1 MFYSRWPA
9 RTVCGDSVVGTIVSA
24 PGRHGANRNYSGLV
38 TRARDAA
45 IDRLTGGIFTVVTG
59 RCHNDDT
66 VLHSKTG
73 RGCKR
78 IGCCRLVGPMSQR
91 EVDHANVHA
100 PAIITRRVLVL
111 DCPFDSRDHVAG
123 VTSTVSIQDS
133 QIDQLRSSGYT
144 LKPTKGSTARSCN
157 NTGHVCSMTVSID
170 AACFARIDEVH
181 RLYHVLQVGMRRD
194 TTIDHCDADAG
205 SCNSVGLRGQR
216 STGRHSGFAGKALDW
231 LVERN
236 VFDVLVVGQLLHLIR
251 GHFNYTDLQFAVLM
265 CSFSAFFG
273 YVSLIVG
280 GRWRDALNDDA
291 DLFFLVA
298 IRLIPMDPVI
308 KMVVQFWMVSLPGP
322 VPLIVVLVTVCVLTP
337 TVILAPVLPK
347 NRAGE

>member
-9 RTVCGDSVVGTIVSA
+9 RTVRGDSVVGTIVSA

-45 IDRLTGGIFTVVTG
+45 IDRLTGRIFTVVAG
-59 RCHNDDT
+59 RCHNHDT

-73 RGCKR
+73 RSRKR
-78 IGCCRLVGPMSQR
+78 IGCGRLVRPMSQR
-91 EVDHANVHA
+91 EVDDANVHA
-100 PAIITRRVLVL
+100 PPIVTHSVLVL
-111 DCPFDSRDHVAG
+111 DCPLDSLDHIARITATRG
-123 VTSTVSIQDS
+123 IQDS

-157 NTGHVCSMTVSID
+157 DTGHVCPMTVSID
-170 AACFARIDEVH
+170 AATFARIDEVH

-194 TTIDHCDADAG
+194 TTIDHCDADTG
-205 SCNSVGLRGQR
+205 SCNSVGLCGQR

-322 VPLIVVLVTVCVLTP
+322 VPLIVVLVTVWVLTP